1 MPLSPKE
8 MEELEKL
15 IRQTSEAALAHK
27 YRPVPRGEKPTMDF
41 YIVDQDGK
49 IMEAADP
56 LFLGVA
62 ATGNWID
69 DCDFETTLIIGMEKM
84 VNESLNLS
92 LQGIYSKVYSAIGL
106 LYDPNFKG
114 AEWENPDDPILL
126 DAFGMYTVLQGYVK
140 SGRYRIFERIPY
152 LTKKDRGEGCHGCK
166 YHNGETGQCAIWR
179 FCNTKNEQGVDE
191 FDWLA
196 CQQRV
201 GAEEAAY
208 PDYVEVTVDNMSD
221 PSFYREWMPF
231 EERKEEHEDARKS
244 WTDSEQ

>member
-1 MPLSPKE
+1 MTTPEETELIHRMVQQMNEVALS
-8 MEELEKL
+8 
-15 IRQTSEAALAHK
+15 HK
-27 YRPVPRGEKPTMDF
+27 YRRLFPGQEPTMDF
-41 YIVDQDGK
+41 YVMDQDGT
-49 IMEAADP
+49 ITEAIDP
-56 LFLGVA
+56 LYLGVA

-84 VNESLNLS
+84 SNESKNLV
-92 LQGIYSKVYSAIGL
+92 LQGVYSKVYSAVGL
-106 LYDPNFKG
+106 LYDPHFKG
-114 AEWENPDDPILL
+114 AEWMNPDDPILL

-140 SGRYRIFERIPY
+140 SGRYRMFERVPY

-166 YHNGETGQCAIWR
+166 YHDEETGQCSVWR

-201 GAEEAAY
+201 GAEEAGY

-231 EERKEEHEDARKS
+231 HKRKEEYEGARRS